1 MIDREA
7 SFNFALIE
15 YVLTFKDPDCLN
27 TLHIIPTRTIQGLE
41 YCLRHAAGENNMH
54 WDDDHAHPDPV
65 ADPAKKA
72 ANDGKPT
79 TAAAGK
85 GAKEERRHAPDG
97 SALYTKAE
105 FIAYFDGSLVEW
117 DAAIKE
123 DIVET
128 AATVVSTPT
137 EKTEKKDEK
146 KDEKTDEKKDEKD
159 EADDRKRL
167 NKFDSK
173 SLVVVQGVKCT
184 LWHSFQ
190 VDKEAVVQ
198 LDWSTDNRYLKS
210 VTDHFDLF
218 FWDVVKREGPVG
230 GWDVTKAI
238 SKEKRKALRDV
249 QWATNTCTLGWPVNG
264 IWVDDGL
271 PSEKGGASMYGCAT
285 NNVMG
290 GASGAR
296 PPSPTLLVSGDAAGM
311 Q

>member
-1 MIDREA
+1 
-7 SFNFALIE
+7 
-15 YVLTFKDPDCLN
+15 
-27 TLHIIPTRTIQGLE
+27 
-41 YCLRHAAGENNMH
+41 MH
-54 WDDDHAHPDPV
+54 WDDDHAHPDP
-65 ADPAKKA
+65 AKKA
-72 ANDGKPT
+72 DNG
-79 TAAAGK
+79 AAEGK

-105 FIAYFDGSLVEW
+105 FIAFFGGSLVEW

-128 AATVVSTPT
+128 AETTVSTPT
-137 EKTEKKDEK
+137 EKAEKKDEK
-146 KDEKTDEKKDEKD
+146 KDEKTDEKTDEKKDEKDEAD

-198 LDWSTDNRYLKS
+198 LDWSVDNRYIKT

-218 FWDVVKREGPVG
+218 FWDVAKKEGPVG
-230 GWDVTKAI
+230 GWDVSKAI

-271 PSEKGGASMYGCAT
+271 PSDKGGASMYGCAT

-290 GASGAR
+290 GASGAA
-296 PPSPTLLVSGDAAGM
+296 PSSPTLLVSGDSAGT
-311 Q
+311 QWQTGQGSG